1 MKTITGLSVTLT
13 LLVTLMAGCQ
23 QQANDTRQTE
33 ANSTRGATLLNFVE
47 FEKSIEPYATRLI
60 VTDKHLRFDD
70 GEGSEDFVLFDRDNH
85 VIYSVNSAEA
95 TILAV
100 HEKQIDIKPPYEL
113 TLTHTKLDNL
123 QDAPT
128 IAGKQAQHYQFSANG
143 ERCYDVIAVQ
153 GLMPD
158 VVVALREFG
167 DLLASDSK
175 VTFNTLPADL
185 QKPCDIS
192 MNTFA
197 PGRHLEF
204 GFPIQEWNMN
214 GSGRSLLD
222 FQLDYQANPD
232 LFVLPEDYR
241 RFSVQEFREGKVMPG
256 Q

>member
-1 MKTITGLSVTLT
+1 MKTRTSVSVTLS
-13 LLVTLMAGCQ
+13 LLVMLLAGCQ
-23 QQANDTRQTE
+23 QQAGNVEQQAVKTT
-33 ANSTRGATLLNFVE
+33 SGATLLNFVE
-47 FEKSIEPYATRLI
+47 FETSVEPYATRLI
-60 VTDKHLRFDD
+60 VTEEYMRFDD
-70 GEGSEDFVLFDRDNH
+70 GEGSADFVLFDRKND
-85 VIYSVNSAEA
+85 VIYSVNSSEA
-95 TILAV
+95 TIMAV
-100 HEKQIDIKPPYEL
+100 HYKQIDLKPPYEL
-113 TLTHTKLDNL
+113 KLAHTKLDNL
-123 QDAPT
+123 KDAPT
-128 IAGKQAQHYQFSANG
+128 IGGKQAEHYQFSANG

-158 VVVALREFG
+158 VVTALREFG

-204 GFPIQEWNMN
+204 GFPIQEWSMN

-222 FQLDYQANPD
+222 YELDYQADPA
-232 LFVLPEDYR
+232 LFVLPADYR
-241 RFSVQEFREGKVMPG
+241 QYSVQEFREGKVMPM